1 MTPTRHPIRFA
12 RDAYRSARY
21 PGDLAAELIA
31 SRDGGPSKRWM
42 LPGGVS
48 AAAAVLLL
56 ALFLS
61 RTPDGRGPGTDSV
74 PSGAVASWQP
84 FGMGHVPLP
93 RFQPPELP
101 VSGAGLRLE
110 IPARVVMYQDLA
122 MQYRELPV
130 PGSIPE
136 SLRHTTVPTI
146 PEDLPSRGLDW
157 LHKVWTGD
165 KSA

>member
-1 MTPTRHPIRFA
+1 MTPTRHSIRFA

-31 SRDGGPSKRWM
+31 SHGAVPSKRWM

-61 RTPDGRGPGTDSV
+61 RTPDGRGPDPV
-74 PSGAVASWQP
+74 RSGAVASWQP
-84 FGMGHVPLP
+84 FGMGHMALP
-93 RFQPPELP
+93 RFRPPELP

-110 IPARVVMYQDLA
+110 IPARVVMYQD
-122 MQYRELPV
+122 
-130 PGSIPE
+130 
-136 SLRHTTVPTI
+136 
-146 PEDLPSRGLDW
+146 
-157 LHKVWTGD
+157 
-165 KSA
+165 